1 MQKNEIIS
9 MLSRLL
15 IMLVVAFAIYVLLNR
30 VFQGFGQSTFTL
42 QLVYDG
48 IWGLVLLLSIKI
60 AYWKPMKKI
69 KILPWGK
76 DIWLSRQG
84 SILPFDKLEHL
95 ILAFVLAILLFR
107 LLPVPAYKSAA
118 VTIFIGLYWEMVR
131 DGLYTYDG
139 SHIQGASW
147 KDFIAD
153 SGGVLIAVALNHFI

>member
-1 MQKNEIIS
+1 

-15 IMLVVAFAIYVLLNR
+15 IMLVVAFAIYAILNR
-30 VFQGFGQSTFTL
+30 LFQSFDKSTLTL
-42 QLVYDG
+42 QLVSDG
-48 IWGLVLLLSIKI
+48 ICGLVLLLSVKI
-60 AYWKPMKKI
+60 VYWKPLKKI

-76 DIWLSRQG
+76 DLWLSRQG

-95 ILAFVLAILLFR
+95 ILAFGLAIILFR

-118 VTIFIGLYWEMVR
+118 IAIFIGLYWEVVR

-153 SGGVLIAVALNHFI
+153 TGGVLIAMPLNYFI